1 MLSQQP
7 NTGLS
12 LFVGDFFFFFLWGVV
27 GGWCCGGG
35 WFWCGG
41 VGG

>member
-1 MLSQQP
+1 MLSRQP

-12 LFVGDFFFFFLWGVV
+12 LFVGDFFFFFFGGV